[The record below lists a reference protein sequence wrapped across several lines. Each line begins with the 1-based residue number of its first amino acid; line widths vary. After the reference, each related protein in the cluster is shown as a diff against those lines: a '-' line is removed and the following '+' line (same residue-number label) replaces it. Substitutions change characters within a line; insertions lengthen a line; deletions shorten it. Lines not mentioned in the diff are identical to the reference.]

1 MQISQN
7 AVVTFHY
14 ALINDQGE
22 VIDGTKGG
30 DPIPYLH
37 GHKNIVPG
45 LELALEGKALGDH
58 FKISLKANE
67 AYGAY
72 DEDKVF
78 DVERSLF
85 SVIPDLAEGYMC
97 HLTNEQGQDEL
108 VTVIEINDELV
119 TVDAN
124 HPYAGQD
131 LTFDV
136 EVVSV
141 RPATEQELAA
151 GHAAV

>member
-1 MQISQN
+1 MQITQN

-45 LELALEGKALGDH
+45 LESALEGKSTGDH
-58 FKISLKANE
+58 FKVMLTAAQ
-67 AYGAY
+67 AYGDY

-78 DVERSLF
+78 F
-85 SVIPDLAEGYMC
+85 I
-97 HLTNEQGQDEL
+97 
-108 VTVIEINDELV
+108 
-119 TVDAN
+119 
-124 HPYAGQD
+124 
-131 LTFDV
+131 
-136 EVVSV
+136 
-141 RPATEQELAA
+141 
-151 GHAAV
+151 